1 MTARHAS
8 RRFTGK
14 PVITRPYRS
23 LFVSCD
29 LWPYSPTGP
38 DMDTGVM
45 SRSTVMFVV
54 GIFMAVGA
62 ALGMLW
68 SSVDVTPLTVIGIIG
83 VVFIA
88 VGARARR
95 TQ

>member
-1 MTARHAS
+1 
-8 RRFTGK
+8 
-14 PVITRPYRS
+14 
-23 LFVSCD
+23 
-29 LWPYSPTGP
+29 
-38 DMDTGVM
+38 M

-54 GIFMAVGA
+54 GIAIAVGA

-68 SSVDVTPLTVIGIIG
+68 SSFDTTPLTVILIIG

-88 VGARARR
+88 VGARDRR

>member
-1 MTARHAS
+1 ME
-8 RRFTGK
+8 TG
-14 PVITRPYRS
+14 
-23 LFVSCD
+23 F
-29 LWPYSPTGP
+29 
-38 DMDTGVM
+38 M

-54 GIFMAVGA
+54 GIAMAVGA

-68 SSVDVTPLTVIGIIG
+68 SSVDTTPLTVILIIG

-88 VGARARR
+88 VGARDRR